1 MLMLFVLSCKTWNIV
16 KPGAWLPD
24 PLQGLNSLKIPHIL
38 PVVLEVFLLEVSRLK
53 LTVRAVSMQVRSKV
67 RGLLCFV
74 SEACSAVLSHLVV
87 PTRCNPMAVARQ
99 SPCPWGILQAR
110 ILEWVAML
118 SSRGSSQP
126 WDGTQGSCIAA
137 GCLSGQCLC
146 AVLAP
151 YSYLNK
157 PNNKEPAVRPQV

>member
-67 RGLLCFV
+67 RGLLYCPV
-74 SEACSAVLSHLVV
+74 SE
-87 PTRCNPMAVARQ
+87 TYFR
-99 SPCPWGILQAR
+99 
-110 ILEWVAML
+110 
-118 SSRGSSQP
+118 
-126 WDGTQGSCIAA
+126 D
-137 GCLSGQCLC
+137 
-146 AVLAP
+146 
-151 YSYLNK
+151 YLGLISVTLIYFTLYK
-157 PNNKEPAVRPQV
+157 RF